1 MLKRGANGQNGHCAY
16 GAEGA
21 AVRKNW
27 RRGLVFAGI
36 HVAIAGALTWWNI
49 ELKLTVQK
57 TWGSAA
63 ESNGIVLAAQEEQT
77 VNFNPCEMW
86 SHYSS
91 EDHLIIGL
99 DLPAVVVTGQID
111 PCPQQW
117 TLGGLIQHP
126 GKPYT
131 RQSYERLSMVFA
143 VLIGVQ
149 WFLVGAF
156 PFRGARRWWNEPGA
170 FLTACGCIGGG
181 PLVLFALVSLI
192 ELKSQGVLWH
202 TPDVLGVL
210 AELAGGIALLAWFWW
225 FGLLVWRVG
234 GAGWRMV
241 RLRRN
246 AA

>member
-1 MLKRGANGQNGHCAY
+1 
-16 GAEGA
+16 
-21 AVRKNW
+21 VRMNW

-36 HVAIAGALTWWNI
+36 HLVIAGTLTWWNI
-49 ELKLTVQK
+49 EVRAAVQR

-63 ESNGIVLAAQEEQT
+63 ESNGIVLAAQEEPT
-77 VNFNPCEMW
+77 VNFNSCEVW
-86 SHYSS
+86 VHYSP

-99 DLPAVVVTGQID
+99 DLPAVVVTGQLE
-111 PCPQQW
+111 PCPQHW
-117 TLGGLIQHP
+117 TLGALIQPP

-131 RQSYERLSMVFA
+131 RQSYERLAMAFA
-143 VLIGVQ
+143 VLVAVQ

-156 PFRGARRWWNEPGA
+156 PLTRTRRWWNEPGA
-170 FLTACGCIGGG
+170 LITACGCVGGG
-181 PLVLFALVSLI
+181 PLVLSILALLI

-202 TPDVLGVL
+202 TPDVLAVL

-241 RLRRN
+241 RLRMK